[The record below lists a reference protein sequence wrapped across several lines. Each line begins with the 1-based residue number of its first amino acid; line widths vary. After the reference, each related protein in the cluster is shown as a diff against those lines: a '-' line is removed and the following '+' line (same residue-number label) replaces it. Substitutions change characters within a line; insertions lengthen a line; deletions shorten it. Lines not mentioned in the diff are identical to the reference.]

1 MARRAMSHRVSAP
14 KSTEDSFLKREKV
27 YAIIP
32 ARGGSKGVPRK
43 NIRLVGG
50 HPLIAYS
57 IVVARRCHNI
67 DRVIVSTDS
76 PEIADIAR
84 AYGAEAPFL
93 RPPELAQDTSA
104 DMDFI
109 RHALDWFQQHDHAE
123 PAMLVHLRPTTPLR
137 EGALIDSAID
147 LIAGRD
153 EATSLRSAHQV
164 AEPPEKMFRVE
175 DGFLTGL
182 FPDDPRPDYH
192 NLPRQAF
199 PPAYHPN
206 GYVDV
211 VKTDF
216 VRRTNIVHGPR
227 ILGFLTPFSV
237 EVDTEED
244 FDYLEYRIQRDD
256 NPLEACL
263 AENLPQPL
271 VAESAY

>member
-1 MARRAMSHRVSAP
+1 MR
-14 KSTEDSFLKREKV
+14 LEKI

-32 ARGGSKGVPRK
+32 AWSGSKGVPKK
-43 NIRLVGG
+43 NIRLLGG

-57 IVVARRCHNI
+57 IVAARRCRHI

-76 PEIADIAR
+76 PEIADISG

-93 RPPELAQDTSA
+93 RPAELARDSST
-104 DMDFI
+104 DVEFI
-109 RHALDWFQQHDHAE
+109 RHALDWFQDHE
-123 PAMLVHLRPTTPLR
+123 HLQPELLVHLRPTTPLR
-137 EGALIDSAID
+137 ESALIDSAID
-147 LIAGRD
+147 LIASHD

-216 VRRTNIVHGPR
+216 VRRSNSVHGPR
-227 ILGFLTPFSV
+227 ILGFVTPFSV

-244 FDYLEYRIQRDD
+244 FDYLEYRIQRDN

-263 AENLPQPL
+263 AESARQPL
-271 VAESAY
+271 VAESVY